1 MEKNNFRG
9 EKMNRKKITIYSMV
23 IIFFI
28 IFSTCVL
35 PANFI
40 ERPSKSLS
48 NEFTMPKKDPSSAM
62 VYINKYDTI
71 NDLFTQEPVRSL
83 TIDEAYE
90 LQEELLHIEEQY
102 DTSIEKIEM
111 QIKTLKDWS
120 ILPDDFSIDAK
131 VKQITSLKE
140 NLPIFNQSNGV
151 VPNVIV
157 CGPAITSFLTI
168 GGPIIPLHVLLF
180 KLLPPFW
187 YNTTNLEFDAF
198 NGTRMVG
205 FLGILPMTAFYC
217 TATTLINAYGLV
229 IGENTVISPFISLSI
244 MDVLMGLS
252 IAIFDDGFPI
262 NIFDWILGFSI
273 TGLIAYVDIA

>member
-1 MEKNNFRG
+1 
-9 EKMNRKKITIYSMV
+9 MNRKKILIYSIV
-23 IIFFI
+23 IIVMI
-28 IFSTCVL
+28 IFSTCLV

-40 ERPSKSLS
+40 ERPSKSGS
-48 NEFTMPKKDPSSAM
+48 NEFTIPKKVQSSAM
-62 VYINKYDTI
+62 VYINKYDTN
-71 NDLFTQEPVRSL
+71 NDAFTQEPLRSL
-83 TIDEAYE
+83 TIDEAYQ
-90 LQEELLHIEEQY
+90 LKQELLKIEDEY
-102 DTSIEKIEM
+102 DTSLEKIEM
-111 QIKTLKDWS
+111 QIQTFKDWS
-120 ILPDDFSIDAK
+120 ILPVDFSIEPK
-131 VKQITSLKE
+131 VNRLTSMKE
-140 NLPIFNQSNGV
+140 RLPIFNQSNGV

-157 CGPAITSFLTI
+157 CGPAVTSFLTI

-180 KLLPPFW
+180 NLLPPFW

-229 IGENTVISPFISLSI
+229 IGENTVISPFISLSV

-262 NIFDWILGFSI
+262 NIFDWILGFSL
-273 TGLIAYVDIA
+273 TGLVAYVDIA